1 MGEADDEA
9 LTEFMRG
16 GAKLLGLPLD
26 PAWEASICGHLRV
39 TLRHA
44 ALVDAFELPDEAEP
58 GPIFRA

>member
-1 MGEADDEA
+1 MGEPDDET

-26 PAWEASICGHLRV
+26 PSWETSIRGHLRV

-58 GPIFRA
+58 APVFRA

>member
-1 MGEADDEA
+1 MGEPDDET

-26 PAWEASICGHLRV
+26 PSWEASIRGHLRV

-44 ALVDAFELPDEAEP
+44 ALVDAFELTDEAEP
-58 GPIFRA
+58 ATVFRA

>member
-1 MGEADDEA
+1 MGEPDDEA
-9 LTEFMRG
+9 LTEFMRA

-26 PAWEASICGHLRV
+26 AAWEASIRGHLRV

-58 GPIFRA
+58 APVFKA